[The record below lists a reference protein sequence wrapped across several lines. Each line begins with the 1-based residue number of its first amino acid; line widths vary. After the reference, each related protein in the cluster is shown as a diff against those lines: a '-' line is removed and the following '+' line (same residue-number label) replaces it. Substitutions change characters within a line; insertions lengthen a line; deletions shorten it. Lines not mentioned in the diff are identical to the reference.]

1 MLFVERAAA
10 VKPEFALSADN
21 ARAMAKIC
29 AH

>member
-10 VKPEFALSADN
+10 VNPEFALSADN
-21 ARAMAKIC
+21 ARAVAKIC